1 MAAGVSS
8 ELQFVNKG
16 INVHGMLLNLSPD
29 LALKVLI
36 FRSDFVT

>member
-16 INVHGMLLNLSPD
+16 INVHGMLLNVSPHLVLNNVPKSAD
-29 LALKVLI
+29 L
-36 FRSDFVT
+36 